1 VDHISEAAI
10 ITRALQSRIFRR
22 RDRLGIPDRTERLA
36 LHSLPDNAALLDT
49 AATIGEQAAVAGAA
63 RRVLNHGCNAATT
76 PATRGQT
83 TPDRRRGTSA
93 RIALRTGSPGSSTRH
108 GPSRPAQEIIQSRET
123 RKPATREGNRP
134 LIRIGRQALN
144 AISSAAPRATAGL
157 PVGTRLLAGFF
168 LPTGIVPAVKPWPGE
183 PPQQPGEPHRGT
195 GPLRHMA
202 FTASQGLNQIGLLMR
217 GPLRTHPPAIIRAS
231 RTPLSFA
238 QIAPGCIPISAIPV
252 SRIRIERVDRSRVSL
267 PLRAGLTARR
277 LGIRSN
283 LPDL

>member
-10 ITRALQSRIFRR
+10 ITRALQSRILRR

-36 LHSLPDNAALLDT
+36 LRSLPDNAALPAPTVLDP

-183 PPQQPGEPHRGT
+183 PPQQPGEPHPGT

-202 FTASQGLNQIGLLMR
+202 FTASQRLNQIGLLVR
-217 GPLRTHPPAIIRAS
+217 GPLRSHPLAIIRAS

-238 QIAPGCIPISAIPV
+238 QIAPGCIP
-252 SRIRIERVDRSRVSL
+252 
-267 PLRAGLTARR
+267 LRAGLTARR